1 MGFVDN
7 EGFKDGSLDGSTL
20 LDGDKLGSDEG
31 CVDGIDDGI
40 EEGID
45 DGSLL
50 GSDDGI
56 DDGSDVGLVDNDGFN
71 DG

>member
-1 MGFVDN
+1 MGLFDN
-7 EGFKDGSLDGSTL
+7 DGFNDGSLDGPIL

-31 CVDGIDDGI
+31 CEDGIDDGI

-50 GSDDGI
+50 G
-56 DDGSDVGLVDNDGFN
+56 
-71 DG
+71 